1 MQRAKGARTVIR
13 DSEVIYDDGRFTK
26 VDRDVA
32 LRALHEDLQ
41 RALADAQI
49 VQSSAAPCEGVR
61 RELFRPGR
69 TCAILPA
76 EFPYLIGGKRMAGYD
91 LVIRGGTVV
100 TAADTYRA
108 DVGVRDG
115 RIAAVGDRLEGTN
128 TLDAGG
134 LYVMPG
140 GVDTHCHIE
149 QLRPNGKTDEESFVT
164 GSTACLAGGTTTV
177 ITFAA
182 QFKGHGILDTLAE
195 YHRRAK
201 QAMVDYSF
209 HQIITD
215 PSDAVVR
222 DEIPQVVASGV
233 RSLKV
238 FLTYEPSHLDD
249 REFIKVLAAARRTG
263 ALVTVH
269 CENYEAIRW
278 RTTALMAD
286 GRSAP
291 KYHSWSRPKVVEREA
306 TYRAIALAEM
316 VDQPIQ
322 VFHVSCSEVA
332 EEIARAQAR
341 GLKVWAETCPQYF
354 VLGAADMDRP
364 GFEGAKFMCSP
375 SPRDAA
381 TSAALWGDVKR
392 GTIDVVSSDHS
403 GASYEGESG
412 KRIHG
417 NNAPFSDIPN
427 GVPGLTTR
435 LPLVFSEGVAKG
447 RIDLNMYVRL
457 ISTNPA
463 KLFGLYPR
471 KGTIAPGSDADMVLW
486 DPGKRVTITNG
497 LMQHTIDYTP
507 YDGMDVT
514 GWPVA
519 TVKGGRV
526 AMRDGKVQAE
536 PGTGQFLARAPYEL
550 IKSTGNLPDGF
561 DAAEFA

>member
-1 MQRAKGARTVIR
+1 M
-13 DSEVIYDDGRFTK
+13 
-26 VDRDVA
+26 
-32 LRALHEDLQ
+32 
-41 RALADAQI
+41 AD
-49 VQSSAAPCEGVR
+49 
-61 RELFRPGR
+61 
-69 TCAILPA
+69 
-76 EFPYLIGGKRMAGYD
+76 YD

-115 RIAAVGDRLEGTN
+115 RIAAIGEKLDGTD

-149 QLRPNGKTDEESFVT
+149 QLRPNGGADEESFVT

-182 QFKGHGILDTLAE
+182 QFKGHGIRDTLAE
-195 YHRRAK
+195 YHRRASR
-201 QAMVDYSF
+201 AMVDYSF

-222 DEIPQVVASGV
+222 DEIPEVVASGV

-249 REFIKVLAAARRTG
+249 REFIRVLAAARRTG

-278 RTTALMAD
+278 RTAALMED

-354 VLGAADMDRP
+354 VLGAGRHGPARLRGRQVHVQPQPARRRDQR
-364 GFEGAKFMCSP
+364 GAVG
-375 SPRDAA
+375 RRAA
-381 TSAALWGDVKR
+381 RHARRRVVRSQRRQLR
-392 GTIDVVSSDHS
+392 G
-403 GASYEGESG
+403 
-412 KRIHG
+412 
-417 NNAPFSDIPN
+417 
-427 GVPGLTTR
+427 
-435 LPLVFSEGVAKG
+435 
-447 RIDLNMYVRL
+447 
-457 ISTNPA
+457 
-463 KLFGLYPR
+463 
-471 KGTIAPGSDADMVLW
+471 
-486 DPGKRVTITNG
+486 
-497 LMQHTIDYTP
+497 
-507 YDGMDVT
+507 
-514 GWPVA
+514 
-519 TVKGGRV
+519 
-526 AMRDGKVQAE
+526 
-536 PGTGQFLARAPYEL
+536 
-550 IKSTGNLPDGF
+550 
-561 DAAEFA
+561 

>member
-1 MQRAKGARTVIR
+1 MP
-13 DSEVIYDDGRFTK
+13 DF
-26 VDRDVA
+26 
-32 LRALHEDLQ
+32 DL
-41 RALADAQI
+41 
-49 VQSSAAPCEGVR
+49 
-61 RELFRPGR
+61 
-69 TCAILPA
+69 T
-76 EFPYLIGGKRMAGYD
+76 
-91 LVIRGGTVV
+91 IRGGTVV
-100 TAADTYRA
+100 TAADTFRA
-108 DVGVRDG
+108 DVGIRDG
-115 RIAAVGDRLEGTN
+115 RIAALGEKLDGAQV
-128 TLDAGG
+128 LDAGG
-134 LYVMPG
+134 LLVMPG

-149 QLRPNGKTDEESFVT
+149 QLRPNGGADEESFVT
-164 GSTACLAGGTTTV
+164 GSTACLAGGTTSV

-182 QFKGHGILDTLAE
+182 QFKGHGIRDTLAE

-222 DEIPQVVASGV
+222 NEIPEVVASGV

-249 REFIKVLAAARRTG
+249 REFIRVLAAARRTG

-278 RTTALMAD
+278 RTAALMAD

-291 KYHSWSRPKVVEREA
+291 KYHAWSRPKVVEREA

-381 TSAALWGDVKR
+381 TSEALWGDIQR
-392 GTIDVVSSDHS
+392 GTLDVVSSDHS
-403 GASYEGESG
+403 GS
-412 KRIHG
+412 
-417 NNAPFSDIPN
+417 
-427 GVPGLTTR
+427 
-435 LPLVFSEGVAKG
+435 SEGVARG
-447 RIDLNMYVRL
+447 RIDLNTYVRL
-457 ISTNPA
+457 IATNPA

-471 KGTIAPGSDADMVLW
+471 KGTIAPGSDADLVVW
-486 DPGKRVTITNG
+486 DPGKRVTITNA

-507 YDGMDVT
+507 YEGLEVT

-536 PGTGQFLARAPYEL
+536 PGSGKFLPRAPYDL
-550 IKSTGNLPDGF
+550 IKPRGVLPDGF
-561 DAAEFA
+561 DASQFV